1 MRRSAEK
8 VSRRA
13 RARLGPSLMVTSDV
27 ATHRSIVSTQH
38 ARHAEVRRPARRA
51 HNHHAKDHIHANLTR
66 QMHFHA
72 THHAALPPD
81 PDAVERPQSGHSPR
95 LLSKRADKAQ
105 GQRGGGIGLHAKRRG
120 ICASAIVRA
129 GERAHHSQPIPTQL
143 GPWEP
148 FAIERVS
155 PTECCRR

>member
-1 MRRSAEK
+1 M
-8 VSRRA
+8 
-13 RARLGPSLMVTSDV
+13 
-27 ATHRSIVSTQH
+27 
-38 ARHAEVRRPARRA
+38 
-51 HNHHAKDHIHANLTR
+51 
-66 QMHFHA
+66 
-72 THHAALPPD
+72 PD
-81 PDAVERPQSGHSPR
+81 MQRFADQPDAHTIIMQGTIFMQISHGKCTFTRHIMLRCPLIPMPSSDHRVVTPLAC

-148 FAIERVS
+148 FAIERVNPGCVGES
-155 PTECCRR
+155 

>member
-1 MRRSAEK
+1 MPDMQRFAEQ
-8 VSRRA
+8 V
-13 RARLGPSLMVTSDV
+13 D
-27 ATHRSIVSTQH
+27 
-38 ARHAEVRRPARRA
+38 A
-51 HNHHAKDHIHANLTR
+51 HDKHDAKDRIHANRTR
-66 QMHFHA
+66 HMHFDA

-105 GQRGGGIGLHAKRRG
+105 GQRGGGIGLHGKRRG
-120 ICASAIVRA
+120 FCASAVVRV

-148 FAIERVS
+148 FAIERGS
-155 PTECCRR
+155 PSTAAAGESLNR